1 MKVSSVYN
9 ANISSFAFKHLF
21 SWSFLYDK
29 EYPMLVQILIFYDQ
43 EYKNIFLETFL
54 LQNSF
59 LFFFRKM
66 PFYFDFLNHYNSALL
81 QTKIKRKSK

>member
-1 MKVSSVYN
+1 MKVSSVCN

-43 EYKNIFLETFL
+43 EYQNIFLETFL

-59 LFFFRKM
+59 LFFF
-66 PFYFDFLNHYNSALL
+66 FLKNAILL
-81 QTKIKRKSK
+81 

>member
-1 MKVSSVYN
+1 MKVSSVCN
-9 ANISSFAFKHLF
+9 ANISSFAFKNLF

-43 EYKNIFLETFL
+43 EYQNIFLETFL

-59 LFFFRKM
+59 LFFSFFEKCHFTLTFSIM
-66 PFYFDFLNHYNSALL
+66 TTVHFC
-81 QTKIKRKSK
+81 K

>member
-1 MKVSSVYN
+1 MKVSSVCN

-43 EYKNIFLETFL
+43 EYQNIFLETFYYRI
-54 LQNSF
+54 
-59 LFFFRKM
+59 LFFSFFFFEKCHFTLTFSIM
-66 PFYFDFLNHYNSALL
+66 TTVHFC
-81 QTKIKRKSK
+81 K

>member
-1 MKVSSVYN
+1 MKVSSVCN

-43 EYKNIFLETFL
+43 EYQNIFLETFYYRI
-54 LQNSF
+54 
-59 LFFFRKM
+59 LFFSFFEKCHFTLTFSIM
-66 PFYFDFLNHYNSALL
+66 TTVHFC
-81 QTKIKRKSK
+81 K

>member
-1 MKVSSVYN
+1 MKVSSVCN

-43 EYKNIFLETFL
+43 EYQNIFLETFL

-59 LFFFRKM
+59 LFFFFEKCH
-66 PFYFDFLNHYNSALL
+66 FTLTFSIITTVHFC
-81 QTKIKRKSK
+81 K

>member
-1 MKVSSVYN
+1 MKVSSVCN

-43 EYKNIFLETFL
+43 EYQNIFLETFL

-59 LFFFRKM
+59 LFFEKCHFTLTFSIMTTVHFCK
-66 PFYFDFLNHYNSALL
+66 
-81 QTKIKRKSK
+81 

>member
-1 MKVSSVYN
+1 MKVSSVCN

-43 EYKNIFLETFL
+43 EYQNIFLETFL

-59 LFFFRKM
+59 LFFFFFEKCHFTLTFSFM
-66 PFYFDFLNHYNSALL
+66 TTVHFC
-81 QTKIKRKSK
+81 K

>member
-1 MKVSSVYN
+1 MKDSSVCN

-43 EYKNIFLETFL
+43 EYQNIFLETFL

-59 LFFFRKM
+59 LFFFFFFEKCHFTLTFSIM
-66 PFYFDFLNHYNSALL
+66 TTVHFC
-81 QTKIKRKSK
+81 K